1 MMKDGLMKMKTDGQ
15 MRSKKMADEVLE
27 TKEYSKPEVDAKID
41 EAVKATE
48 ARETAM
54 ADKPVEQERKE
65 AEAKDA
71 KKVEDEKK
79 EEDSILINPRKT
91 GKLKIELRP
100 DSSAYMTGKNIK
112 DNDKLPLFLITYG
125 INIMLQKDVKP
136 SYIMNGILAYKPFK
150 EKMIVENYEKDHEN
164 KGSESGADTVSTN
177 MPQGINPLAAILGSM
192 MASGVSA
199 SEVQEVKAEPV
210 QETESNE

>member
-1 MMKDGLMKMKTDGQ
+1 MMKTGQ

-65 AEAKDA
+65 AEAEDT
-71 KKVEDEKK
+71 KKTEDEKAK
-79 EEDSILINPRKT
+79 AKEDSILINPKKT
-91 GKLKIELRP
+91 GKIKIELRP
-100 DSSAYMTGKNIK
+100 DGSVYMTGKNIK
-112 DNDKLPLFLITYG
+112 DNDELPLFLITYG

-136 SYIMNGILAYKPFK
+136 SYIMNGILTYKPFK
-150 EKMIVENYEKDHEN
+150 EKMIVEQYEKDNEEN
-164 KGSESGADTVSTN
+164 KNSGSGQSEVQAN
-177 MPQGINPLAAILGSM
+177 GINPLLGMMASM
-192 MASGVSA
+192 MAFGASGG
-199 SEVQEVKAEPV
+199 EVQEAHAEPV
-210 QETESNE
+210 KEAENNE

>member
-15 MRSKKMADEVLE
+15 TRSKKMADEVLE
-27 TKEYSKPEVDAKID
+27 S
-41 EAVKATE
+41 KATE
-48 ARETAM
+48 AEEAM
-54 ADKPVEQERKE
+54 VDKPMEQEGKK
-65 AEAKDA
+65 AETKDA

-79 EEDSILINPRKT
+79 KDDSILINPKKL
-91 GKLKIELRP
+91 GKIKIELRP
-100 DSSAYMTGKNIK
+100 DGSVYMTGKNVK
-112 DNDKLPLFLITYG
+112 DADELPLFLITYG

-136 SYIMNGILAYKPFK
+136 SYIMNGILSYKPFK

-177 MPQGINPLAAILGSM
+177 MPQGINPLAAMLGSM
-192 MASGVSA
+192 MASGASG

>member
-1 MMKDGLMKMKTDGQ
+1 MKMMKTGQ
-15 MRSKKMADEVLE
+15 TRSKKMADEVLE
-27 TKEYSKPEVDAKID
+27 IKAA
-41 EAVKATE
+41 EAEE
-48 ARETAM
+48 AM
-54 ADKPVEQERKE
+54 VDKPMEQEGKE
-65 AEAKDA
+65 AETEDA
-71 KKVEDEKK
+71 KKAEDEKK
-79 EEDSILINPRKT
+79 EENTILINSRKT

-100 DSSAYMTGKNIK
+100 DGSVYMTGKNVK
-112 DNDKLPLFLITYG
+112 DTDELPLFLITYG

-177 MPQGINPLAAILGSM
+177 MPQGINPLAAMLGSM
-192 MASGVSA
+192 MASGASG
-199 SEVQEVKAEPV
+199 SEVQEVQAEPV

>member
-1 MMKDGLMKMKTDGQ
+1 
-15 MRSKKMADEVLE
+15 MADEVLE
-27 TKEYSKPEVDAKID
+27 SKAAETE
-41 EAVKATE
+41 EAMV
-48 ARETAM
+48 
-54 ADKPVEQERKE
+54 DKPVEQEGKE
-65 AEAKDA
+65 AETKDA
-71 KKVEDEKK
+71 KKAGDEKKK

-100 DSSAYMTGKNIK
+100 DGSVYMTGKNIK
-112 DNDKLPLFLITYG
+112 DNDELPLFLITYG
-125 INIMLQKDVKP
+125 INMMLQKDVKP

-150 EKMIVENYEKDHEN
+150 EKMIVEQYENDHEN

-177 MPQGINPLAAILGSM
+177 MPQGINPLATMLGSM
-192 MASGVSA
+192 MASGASG